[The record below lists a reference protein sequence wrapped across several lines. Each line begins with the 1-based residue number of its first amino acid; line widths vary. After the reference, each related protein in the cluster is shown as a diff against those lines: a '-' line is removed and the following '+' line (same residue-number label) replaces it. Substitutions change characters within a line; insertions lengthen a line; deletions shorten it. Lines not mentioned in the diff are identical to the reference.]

1 MLQNARVTS
10 FTVSELLRENQQMGG
25 IKFSHPH
32 KLGLKSGVFKNFE
45 KKNQCAQNCFH
56 LQIFG
61 RGGSKYPQWVGIRN
75 FAGGELFY
83 QGGENLMRSNFD
95 YFNLFSKLTT
105 AFCEP

>member
-45 KKNQCAQNCFH
+45 KKNQCAQNYVF
-56 LQIFG
+56 IF
-61 RGGSKYPQWVGIRN
+61 KYLAGVAVNTPSGWESEILLEGNYFIRVV
-75 FAGGELFY
+75 
-83 QGGENLMRSNFD
+83 
-95 YFNLFSKLTT
+95 KT
-105 AFCEP
+105 